1 MKRFSALVKLNLKYY
16 VLPSFEGKK
25 SKARFVGVIALM
37 CVAFLAP
44 LVLIC
49 MTLWFAAQTMLA
61 MGMGAEM
68 LAAVF
73 TMAQIMVLMLSAFT
87 YINSM
92 FFAKDNEIVLNMPLR
107 GVEIFSA
114 KLIATYL
121 NELVISALVT
131 IPIAVITAAAGI
143 QAGYGSMFGAG
154 YWILIPFAI
163 ALLPVMPLLLL
174 SIVSFP
180 IALLVQKASK
190 YPVLSAVLQAVLLMA
205 FISLCYLLG
214 YGGGYA
220 MSSDETQV
228 DTGMFQSLGGISF
241 YTRFLAKAMLGSS
254 AAGNF
259 FAFLGITVAMAAV
272 AIGLSV
278 LLYRRAIAM
287 SVEGGANTKRKVK
300 TDEHVNKGTFRA
312 LVAAQVKTLSRT
324 PDILVNL
331 ILTMAMP
338 ALIAVIMGF
347 VMPSGAEIAAED
359 PDAAMP
365 YFGYFAVGLV
375 VWITMFTSPLSNIGA
390 SFAFS
395 LDKDNIAVLKS
406 LPVTGRFAF
415 SLDKDNIAVLKS
427 LPVTGREVFKSKLIV
442 SDAVSLIS
450 VVAVAVV
457 LAFTADIPFWGYVLF
472 PLLVGVY
479 LISCNAFT
487 MSRDV
492 ANPHFNWM
500 NVKELTKASNSATQF
515 IMMGVGLAFGLV
527 AAMPMFVIAF
537 IGANLPGWAVHLIV
551 WGAMALSCLSA
562 YPVLRLTALKGIEE
576 KYARIEG

>member
-1 MKRFSALVKLNLKYY
+1 MKKFSALVKLNLKYY

-44 LVLIC
+44 MVLIC

-73 TMAQIMVLMLSAFT
+73 TMTQIMVLMLSAFT

-92 FFAKDNEIVLNMPLR
+92 FFAKDNELVLNMPLR

-205 FISLCYLLG
+205 FIALCYLLG
-214 YGGGYA
+214 YSGGYA

-312 LVAAQVKTLSRT
+312 LVTAHAKTLLRT
-324 PDILVNL
+324 PDVLVNL

-338 ALIAVIMGF
+338 ALMAVIMGF

-359 PDAAMP
+359 PDAATP
-365 YFGYFAVGLV
+365 YFGYFAVGMV
-375 VWITMFTSPLSNIGA
+375 GWITMFTSPLSNIGA

-406 LPVTGRFAF
+406 LPVTG
-415 SLDKDNIAVLKS
+415 K
-427 LPVTGREVFKSKLIV
+427 EVFKSKLIV
-442 SDAVSLIS
+442 SDAVSLLSAI
-450 VVAVAVV
+450 AVTTA
-457 LAFTADIPFWGYVLF
+457 LIATADIPVWGCFIFMISLT
-472 PLLVGVY
+472 VY

-515 IMMGVGLAFGLV
+515 MMMGVGLAFGLV
-527 AAMPMFVIAF
+527 AAMPMFAVASA
-537 IGANLPGWAVHLIV
+537 GAALPGWAVHLIA

-562 YPVLRLTALKGIEE
+562 YPILRLTAMRGIEE

>member
-92 FFAKDNEIVLNMPLR
+92 FFAKDNELVLNMPLR

-190 YPVLSAVLQAVLLMA
+190 YPVLSAVLQAVLLLA

-259 FAFLGITVAMAAV
+259 FAFLGITAAMAAV

-287 SVEGGANTKRKVK
+287 SVEGGANTRRKVK

-312 LVAAQVKTLSRT
+312 LVTAHAKTLLRT

-331 ILTMAMP
+331 ILTMATP

-359 PDAAMP
+359 PDASMP
-365 YFGYFAVGLV
+365 YFGYFAVGMV

-406 LPVTGRFAF
+406 LPVTG
-415 SLDKDNIAVLKS
+415 K
-427 LPVTGREVFKSKLIV
+427 EVFKSKLIV
-442 SDAVSLIS
+442 SDAVSLLSAI
-450 VVAVAVV
+450 AVTTA
-457 LAFTADIPFWGYVLF
+457 LIATADIPVWGCFIFMISVI
-472 PLLVGVY
+472 VY

-500 NVKELTKASNSATQF
+500 NVKELIKVSNSATQF
-515 IMMGVGLAFGLV
+515 IMMGIGMAFGLV
-527 AAMPMFVIAF
+527 AAMPMFVVAF

>member
-44 LVLIC
+44 LALIC

-92 FFAKDNEIVLNMPLR
+92 FFAKDNELVLNMPLR
-107 GVEIFSA
+107 GAEIFSA

-174 SIVSFP
+174 SVVSFP

-312 LVAAQVKTLSRT
+312 LIAAHAKTLLRT
-324 PDILVNL
+324 PDVLVNL

-359 PDAAMP
+359 PDAATP
-365 YFGYFAVGLV
+365 YFGYFAVGMV
-375 VWITMFTSPLSNIGA
+375 GWITMFTSPLSNIGA

-406 LPVTGRFAF
+406 LPVTG
-415 SLDKDNIAVLKS
+415 K
-427 LPVTGREVFKSKLIV
+427 EVFKSKLIV
-442 SDAVSLIS
+442 SDAVSLLSAI
-450 VVAVAVV
+450 AVTTA
-457 LAFTADIPFWGYVLF
+457 LIATADIPVWGCFIFMISLT
-472 PLLVGVY
+472 VY

-527 AAMPMFVIAF
+527 AAMPMFAVAF
-537 IGANLPGWAVHLIV
+537 AGAALPGWAVHLIA

-562 YPVLRLTALKGIEE
+562 YPILRLTAMRGIEE

>member
-25 SKARFVGVIALM
+25 SKARFVGLIALM

-92 FFAKDNEIVLNMPLR
+92 FFAKDNELVLNMPLR

-131 IPIAVITAAAGI
+131 VPVTVITAAAGI

-228 DTGMFQSLGGISF
+228 DTGMFQSLGDISF

-312 LVAAQVKTLSRT
+312 LVTAHAKTLSRT
-324 PDILVNL
+324 PDVLVNL

-375 VWITMFTSPLSNIGA
+375 GWITMFTSPISNIGA

-406 LPVTGRFAF
+406 LPVTG
-415 SLDKDNIAVLKS
+415 K
-427 LPVTGREVFKSKLIV
+427 EVFKSKLIV
-442 SDAVSLIS
+442 SDAVSLLSAI
-450 VVAVAVV
+450 AVTTA
-457 LAFTADIPFWGYVLF
+457 LIATADIPVWSCFIFMISLT
-472 PLLVGVY
+472 VY

-515 IMMGVGLAFGLV
+515 IMMGIGMAFGLV
-527 AAMPMFVIAF
+527 AAMPMFAVAF
-537 IGANLPGWAVHLIV
+537 AGAALPGWAVHLIA

-562 YPVLRLTALKGIEE
+562 YPILRLTALKGIEE

>member
-44 LVLIC
+44 LVFIC

-73 TMAQIMVLMLSAFT
+73 TMAQLMVLMLSAFT

-92 FFAKDNEIVLNMPLR
+92 FFAKDNELVLNMPLR

-174 SIVSFP
+174 SVVSFP
-180 IALLVQKASK
+180 IAMLVQKASK

-259 FAFLGITVAMAAV
+259 FAFLGITAAMAAV

-312 LVAAQVKTLSRT
+312 LVTAHAKTLLRT
-324 PDILVNL
+324 PDVLVNL

-347 VMPSGAEIAAED
+347 VMPSGEEIALED
-359 PDAAMP
+359 PESGVDFR
-365 YFGYFAVGLV
+365 YFGYFAAGMV
-375 VWITMFTSPLSNIGA
+375 VWITMFTSPISNIGA

-406 LPVTGRFAF
+406 LPVTG
-415 SLDKDNIAVLKS
+415 K
-427 LPVTGREVFKSKLIV
+427 EVFKSKLIV

-450 VVAVAVV
+450 AIAVTTA
-457 LAFTADIPFWGYVLF
+457 LIATADIPVWGCF
-472 PLLVGVY
+472 IFMILVTVY

-492 ANPHFNWM
+492 AEPHFNWM
-500 NVKELTKASNSATQF
+500 NIKELTKASNSATQF
-515 IMMGVGLAFGLV
+515 IMMGIGMAFGLV
-527 AAMPMFVIAF
+527 AAAPMFVIAF

-551 WGAMALSCLSA
+551 WGVMALSCLSA
-562 YPVLRLTALKGIEE
+562 YPVLRLTAMRGIEE

>member
-180 IALLVQKASK
+180 IALLVQKASR

-205 FISLCYLLG
+205 FIALCYLLG

-312 LVAAQVKTLSRT
+312 LVTAHAKTLSRT
-324 PDILVNL
+324 PDVLVNL

-338 ALIAVIMGF
+338 ALMAVIMGF

-359 PDAAMP
+359 PDAATP

-375 VWITMFTSPLSNIGA
+375 GWITMFTSPISNIGA

-406 LPVTGRFAF
+406 LPVTG
-415 SLDKDNIAVLKS
+415 K
-427 LPVTGREVFKSKLIV
+427 EVFKSKLIV

-492 ANPHFNWM
+492 ADPHFNWM

-515 IMMGVGLAFGLV
+515 IMTGVGLAFGLV
-527 AAMPMFVIAF
+527 AAVPMFVIAF
-537 IGANLPGWAVHLIV
+537 VGANLPGWAVQLIV

-562 YPVLRLTALKGIEE
+562 YPILRLTALKGIEE

>member
-92 FFAKDNEIVLNMPLR
+92 FFAKDNELVLNMPLR
-107 GVEIFSA
+107 GAEIFSA

-131 IPIAVITAAAGI
+131 IPVAVITAAAGI

-190 YPVLSAVLQAVLLMA
+190 YPVLSAVLQAVLLLA

-312 LVAAQVKTLSRT
+312 LVTAHAKTLSRT
-324 PDILVNL
+324 PDVLVNL

-338 ALIAVIMGF
+338 ALMAVIMGF

-359 PDAAMP
+359 PDAATP
-365 YFGYFAVGLV
+365 YFGYFAVGMV
-375 VWITMFTSPLSNIGA
+375 GWITMFTSPLSNIGA

-406 LPVTGRFAF
+406 LPVTG
-415 SLDKDNIAVLKS
+415 K
-427 LPVTGREVFKSKLIV
+427 EVFKSKLIV
-442 SDAVSLIS
+442 SDAVSLLSAI
-450 VVAVAVV
+450 AVTTA
-457 LAFTADIPFWGYVLF
+457 LIATADIPVWGCFIFMISLT
-472 PLLVGVY
+472 VY

-527 AAMPMFVIAF
+527 AAMPMFVVAF

-562 YPVLRLTALKGIEE
+562 YPILRLTAMRGIEE

>member
-92 FFAKDNEIVLNMPLR
+92 FFAKDNELVLNMPLR

-131 IPIAVITAAAGI
+131 IPVAVITAAAGI

-312 LVAAQVKTLSRT
+312 LVTAHAKTLSRT
-324 PDILVNL
+324 PDVLVNL

-338 ALIAVIMGF
+338 ALMAVIMGF

-359 PDAAMP
+359 PDAATP

-375 VWITMFTSPLSNIGA
+375 GWITMFTSPISNIGA

-406 LPVTGRFAF
+406 LPVTG
-415 SLDKDNIAVLKS
+415 K
-427 LPVTGREVFKSKLIV
+427 EVFKSKLIV
-442 SDAVSLIS
+442 SDAVSLLSAI
-450 VVAVAVV
+450 AVTTA
-457 LAFTADIPFWGYVLF
+457 LIATADIPVWGCFIFMISLT
-472 PLLVGVY
+472 VY

-527 AAMPMFVIAF
+527 AAAPMFAVAF
-537 IGANLPGWAVHLIV
+537 AGAALPGWAVHLIA

-562 YPVLRLTALKGIEE
+562 YPILRLTAMRGIEE

>member
-180 IALLVQKASK
+180 IALLVQKASR

-205 FISLCYLLG
+205 FIALCYLLG

-287 SVEGGANTKRKVK
+287 SVEGGANTRRKVK

-312 LVAAQVKTLSRT
+312 LVTAHAKTLLRT
-324 PDILVNL
+324 PDVLVNL

-359 PDAAMP
+359 PESGVDFRH
-365 YFGYFAVGLV
+365 FGYFAAGMV
-375 VWITMFTSPLSNIGA
+375 VWITMFTSPISNIGA
-390 SFAFS
+390 S
-395 LDKDNIAVLKS
+395 
-406 LPVTGRFAF
+406 FAF

-442 SDAVSLIS
+442 SDAVSLLSAI
-450 VVAVAVV
+450 AVTTA
-457 LAFTADIPFWGYVLF
+457 LIATADIPVWGCFIFMISLT
-472 PLLVGVY
+472 VY

-527 AAMPMFVIAF
+527 AAMPMFAVAF
-537 IGANLPGWAVHLIV
+537 AGAALPGWAVHLIA

-562 YPVLRLTALKGIEE
+562 YPILRLTALKGIEE

>member
-73 TMAQIMVLMLSAFT
+73 TMTQIMVLMLSAFT

-92 FFAKDNEIVLNMPLR
+92 FFAKDNELVLNMPLR

-180 IALLVQKASK
+180 IALLVQKASR

-205 FISLCYLLG
+205 FIALCYLLG

-312 LVAAQVKTLSRT
+312 LVTAHAKTLLRT
-324 PDILVNL
+324 PDVLVNL

-338 ALIAVIMGF
+338 ALMAVIMGF

-359 PDAAMP
+359 PDAATP
-365 YFGYFAVGLV
+365 YFGYFAVGMV
-375 VWITMFTSPLSNIGA
+375 GWITMFTSPLSNIGA

-406 LPVTGRFAF
+406 LPVTG
-415 SLDKDNIAVLKS
+415 K
-427 LPVTGREVFKSKLIV
+427 EVFKSKLIV
-442 SDAVSLIS
+442 SDAVSLLSAI
-450 VVAVAVV
+450 AVTTA
-457 LAFTADIPFWGYVLF
+457 LIATADIPVWGCFIFMISLT
-472 PLLVGVY
+472 VY

-515 IMMGVGLAFGLV
+515 IMMGIGMAFGLV
-527 AAMPMFVIAF
+527 AAMPMFVVAF

-562 YPVLRLTALKGIEE
+562 YPILRLTAMRGIEE

>member
-73 TMAQIMVLMLSAFT
+73 TMAQLMVLMLSAFT

-92 FFAKDNEIVLNMPLR
+92 FFAKDNELVLNMPLR

-190 YPVLSAVLQAVLLMA
+190 YPVLSAVLQAVLLLA

-312 LVAAQVKTLSRT
+312 LVTAHAKTLSRT
-324 PDILVNL
+324 PDVLVNL

-338 ALIAVIMGF
+338 ALMAVIMGF
-347 VMPSGAEIAAED
+347 VMPSGEEIAAED
-359 PDAAMP
+359 PDAATP
-365 YFGYFAVGLV
+365 YFGYFAVGMV
-375 VWITMFTSPLSNIGA
+375 GWITMFTSPISNIGA

-406 LPVTGRFAF
+406 LPVTG
-415 SLDKDNIAVLKS
+415 K
-427 LPVTGREVFKSKLIV
+427 EVFKSKLIV
-442 SDAVSLIS
+442 SDAVSLLSAI
-450 VVAVAVV
+450 AVTTA
-457 LAFTADIPFWGYVLF
+457 LIATADIPVWGCFIFMISLT
-472 PLLVGVY
+472 VY

-527 AAMPMFVIAF
+527 AAMPMFAVASA
-537 IGANLPGWAVHLIV
+537 GAALPGWAVHLIV

-562 YPVLRLTALKGIEE
+562 YPILRLTAMRGIEE

>member
-73 TMAQIMVLMLSAFT
+73 TMTQIMVLMLSAFT

-174 SIVSFP
+174 SVVSFP

-205 FISLCYLLG
+205 FIALCYLLG

-287 SVEGGANTKRKVK
+287 SVEGGAKTTRKVK
-300 TDEHVNKGTFRA
+300 SDEHRNKGTFRA
-312 LVAAQVKTLSRT
+312 LVTAHAKTLLRT
-324 PDILVNL
+324 PDVLVNL

-338 ALIAVIMGF
+338 ALMAVIMGF

-359 PDAAMP
+359 PDAATP
-365 YFGYFAVGLV
+365 YFGYFAVGMV
-375 VWITMFTSPLSNIGA
+375 GWITMFTSPLSNIGA

-406 LPVTGRFAF
+406 LPVTG
-415 SLDKDNIAVLKS
+415 K
-427 LPVTGREVFKSKLIV
+427 EVFKSKLIV
-442 SDAVSLIS
+442 SDAVSLLSAI
-450 VVAVAVV
+450 AVTTA
-457 LAFTADIPFWGYVLF
+457 LIATADIPVWGCFIFMISLT
-472 PLLVGVY
+472 VY

-527 AAMPMFVIAF
+527 AAMPMFAVASA
-537 IGANLPGWAVHLIV
+537 GAALPGWAVHLIA

-562 YPVLRLTALKGIEE
+562 YPVLRLTAMRGIEE

>member
-92 FFAKDNEIVLNMPLR
+92 FFAKDNELVLNMPLR

-131 IPIAVITAAAGI
+131 IPIAVITAASGI

-190 YPVLSAVLQAVLLMA
+190 YPVLSAVLQAVLLLA

-406 LPVTGRFAF
+406 LPVTG
-415 SLDKDNIAVLKS
+415 K
-427 LPVTGREVFKSKLIV
+427 EVFKSKLIV

-492 ANPHFNWM
+492 ADPHFNWM

-515 IMMGVGLAFGLV
+515 IMTGVGLAFGLV
-527 AAMPMFVIAF
+527 AAAPMFAVAF
-537 IGANLPGWAVHLIV
+537 AGAALPGWAVQLIV

-562 YPVLRLTALKGIEE
+562 YPILRLTAMRGIEE

>member
-205 FISLCYLLG
+205 FIALCYLLG

-287 SVEGGANTKRKVK
+287 SVEGGANTRRKVK
-300 TDEHVNKGTFRA
+300 SDEHVNKGTFRA

-338 ALIAVIMGF
+338 ALFAVIMGF
-347 VMPSGAEIAAED
+347 LMPSGEEMALED
-359 PDAAMP
+359 PESGVDFRH
-365 YFGYFAVGLV
+365 FGYFAVGMV
-375 VWITMFTSPLSNIGA
+375 VWITMFTSPMSNIGA
-390 SFAFS
+390 
-395 LDKDNIAVLKS
+395 N
-406 LPVTGRFAF
+406 FAF

-442 SDAVSLIS
+442 SDAVSLLSAI
-450 VVAVAVV
+450 AVTTA
-457 LAFTADIPFWGYVLF
+457 LIATADIPVWGCFIFMISVI
-472 PLLVGVY
+472 VY

-515 IMMGVGLAFGLV
+515 IMMGIGMAFGLV
-527 AAMPMFVIAF
+527 AAMPMFVVAF

-562 YPVLRLTALKGIEE
+562 YPILRLTAMRGIEE

>member
-73 TMAQIMVLMLSAFT
+73 TMTQIMVLMLSAFT

-205 FISLCYLLG
+205 FIALCYLLG

-312 LVAAQVKTLSRT
+312 LVTAHAKTLLRT
-324 PDILVNL
+324 PDVLVNL

-338 ALIAVIMGF
+338 ALMAVIMGF

-359 PDAAMP
+359 PDAATP

-406 LPVTGRFAF
+406 LPVTG
-415 SLDKDNIAVLKS
+415 K
-427 LPVTGREVFKSKLIV
+427 EVFKSKLIV
-442 SDAVSLIS
+442 SDAVSLLSAI
-450 VVAVAVV
+450 AVTTA
-457 LAFTADIPFWGYVLF
+457 LIATADIPVWGCFIFMISLT
-472 PLLVGVY
+472 VY

-527 AAMPMFVIAF
+527 AAMPMFAVAF
-537 IGANLPGWAVHLIV
+537 AGAALPGWAVHLIA

-562 YPVLRLTALKGIEE
+562 YPILRLTAMRGIEE

>member
-73 TMAQIMVLMLSAFT
+73 TMTQIMVLMLSAFT

-131 IPIAVITAAAGI
+131 IPVAVITAAAGI

-180 IALLVQKASK
+180 IALLVQKASR
-190 YPVLSAVLQAVLLMA
+190 YPVLSAILQAVLLMA
-205 FISLCYLLG
+205 FIALCYLLG
-214 YGGGYA
+214 YGGGYGMA
-220 MSSDETQV
+220 GGETQV

-287 SVEGGANTKRKVK
+287 SVEGGANTRRKVK

-312 LVAAQVKTLSRT
+312 LVTAHAKTLLRT

-331 ILTMAMP
+331 ILTMATP

-359 PDAAMP
+359 PDASMP
-365 YFGYFAVGLV
+365 YFGYFVVGLV

-406 LPVTGRFAF
+406 LPVTG
-415 SLDKDNIAVLKS
+415 K
-427 LPVTGREVFKSKLIV
+427 EVFKSKLIV
-442 SDAVSLIS
+442 SDAVSLLSAI
-450 VVAVAVV
+450 AVTTA
-457 LAFTADIPFWGYVLF
+457 LIATADIPVWGCFIFMISVI
-472 PLLVGVY
+472 VY

-500 NVKELTKASNSATQF
+500 NVKELTKVSYSATQF

-527 AAMPMFVIAF
+527 AAMPMFVVAF

-562 YPVLRLTALKGIEE
+562 YPILRLTAMRGIEE

>member
-92 FFAKDNEIVLNMPLR
+92 FFAKDNELVLNMPLR

-180 IALLVQKASK
+180 IALLVQKASR

-205 FISLCYLLG
+205 FIALCYLLG

-347 VMPSGAEIAAED
+347 VMPSGEEMALED
-359 PDAAMP
+359 PDAATP
-365 YFGYFAVGLV
+365 YFGYFAAGMV
-375 VWITMFTSPLSNIGA
+375 VWITMFTSPISNIGA
-390 SFAFS
+390 S
-395 LDKDNIAVLKS
+395 
-406 LPVTGRFAF
+406 FAF

-442 SDAVSLIS
+442 SDAVSLLSAI
-450 VVAVAVV
+450 AVTTA
-457 LAFTADIPFWGYVLF
+457 LIATADIPVWGCFIFMISVT
-472 PLLVGVY
+472 VY

-515 IMMGVGLAFGLV
+515 IMTGVGLAFGLV
-527 AAMPMFVIAF
+527 AAMPMFVVAF
-537 IGANLPGWAVHLIV
+537 VGANLPEWAVHLIV

-562 YPVLRLTALKGIEE
+562 YPILRLTALKGIEE

>member
-92 FFAKDNEIVLNMPLR
+92 FFAKDNELVLNMPLR

-131 IPIAVITAAAGI
+131 IPIAVITAASGI

-180 IALLVQKASK
+180 IALLVQKASR
-190 YPVLSAVLQAVLLMA
+190 YPVLSAILQAVLLMA

-347 VMPSGAEIAAED
+347 VMPSGEEIAAED

-406 LPVTGRFAF
+406 LPVTG
-415 SLDKDNIAVLKS
+415 K
-427 LPVTGREVFKSKLIV
+427 EVFKSKLIV

-472 PLLVGVY
+472 PLLVGIY

-492 ANPHFNWM
+492 ADPHFNWM

-527 AAMPMFVIAF
+527 AAMPMFAVAF
-537 IGANLPGWAVHLIV
+537 AGAALPGWAVHLIA
-551 WGAMALSCLSA
+551 WGVMALSCLSA
-562 YPVLRLTALKGIEE
+562 YPILRLTAMRGIEE

>member
-180 IALLVQKASK
+180 IALLVQKASR

-205 FISLCYLLG
+205 FIALCYLLG

-312 LVAAQVKTLSRT
+312 LVTAHAKTLSRT
-324 PDILVNL
+324 PDVLVNL

-338 ALIAVIMGF
+338 ALMAVIMGF

-359 PDAAMP
+359 PDAATP

-375 VWITMFTSPLSNIGA
+375 GWITMFTSPISNIGA

-406 LPVTGRFAF
+406 LPVTG
-415 SLDKDNIAVLKS
+415 K
-427 LPVTGREVFKSKLIV
+427 EVFKSKLIV

-492 ANPHFNWM
+492 ADPHFNWM

-515 IMMGVGLAFGLV
+515 IMTGVGLAFGLV
-527 AAMPMFVIAF
+527 AAVPMFVIAF
-537 IGANLPGWAVHLIV
+537 VGTNLPGWAVQLIV

-562 YPVLRLTALKGIEE
+562 YPILRLTALKGIEE

>member
-92 FFAKDNEIVLNMPLR
+92 FFAKDNELVLNMPLR

-190 YPVLSAVLQAVLLMA
+190 YPVLSAVLQAVLLLA

-228 DTGMFQSLGGISF
+228 DTGMFQSLGGVSF

-347 VMPSGAEIAAED
+347 VMPSGEEIAAED
-359 PDAAMP
+359 PDAATP

-406 LPVTGRFAF
+406 LPVTG
-415 SLDKDNIAVLKS
+415 K
-427 LPVTGREVFKSKLIV
+427 EVFKSKLIV

-472 PLLVGVY
+472 PLLVGIY

-492 ANPHFNWM
+492 ADPHFNWM

-527 AAMPMFVIAF
+527 AAMPMFAVAF
-537 IGANLPGWAVHLIV
+537 AGAALPGWAVHLIA
-551 WGAMALSCLSA
+551 WGVMALSCLSA
-562 YPVLRLTALKGIEE
+562 YPILRLTAMRGIEE

>member
-73 TMAQIMVLMLSAFT
+73 TMTQIMVLMLSAFT

-205 FISLCYLLG
+205 FIALCYLLG
-214 YGGGYA
+214 YSGGYA

-312 LVAAQVKTLSRT
+312 LVTAHAKTLSRT
-324 PDILVNL
+324 PDVLVNL

-338 ALIAVIMGF
+338 ALMAVIMGF
-347 VMPSGAEIAAED
+347 VMPSGEQIAAED

-365 YFGYFAVGLV
+365 YFGYFAVGMV
-375 VWITMFTSPLSNIGA
+375 GWITMFTSPLSNIGA

-406 LPVTGRFAF
+406 LPVTG
-415 SLDKDNIAVLKS
+415 K
-427 LPVTGREVFKSKLIV
+427 EVFKSKLIV
-442 SDAVSLIS
+442 SDAVSLLSAI
-450 VVAVAVV
+450 AVTTA
-457 LAFTADIPFWGYVLF
+457 LIATADIPVWGCFIFMISLT
-472 PLLVGVY
+472 VY

-500 NVKELTKASNSATQF
+500 NIKELTKASNSTTQF

-527 AAMPMFVIAF
+527 AAAPMFAVAF
-537 IGANLPGWAVHLIV
+537 AGAALPGWAVQLIV
-551 WGAMALSCLSA
+551 WGVMALSCLSA
-562 YPVLRLTALKGIEE
+562 YPILRLTALRGIEE

>member
-73 TMAQIMVLMLSAFT
+73 TMTQIMVLMLSAFT

-92 FFAKDNEIVLNMPLR
+92 FFAKDNELVLNMPLR

-214 YGGGYA
+214 YSGGYA

-338 ALIAVIMGF
+338 ALFAVIMGF
-347 VMPSGAEIAAED
+347 VMPSGAEMALED
-359 PDAAMP
+359 PESGVDFRH
-365 YFGYFAVGLV
+365 FGYFAVGMV
-375 VWITMFTSPLSNIGA
+375 VWITMFTSPMSNIGA

-406 LPVTGRFAF
+406 LPVTG
-415 SLDKDNIAVLKS
+415 K
-427 LPVTGREVFKSKLIV
+427 EVFKSKLIV

-450 VVAVAVV
+450 VVAVTVV

-527 AAMPMFVIAF
+527 AAMPMFAVTSA
-537 IGANLPGWAVHLIV
+537 GAALPGWAVHLIA
-551 WGAMALSCLSA
+551 WGAMSLSCLSA
-562 YPVLRLTALKGIEE
+562 YPILRLTAMRGIEE

>member
-1 MKRFSALVKLNLKYY
+1 MKRFSALVRLNLKYY

-25 SKARFVGVIALM
+25 SKARFIGVIALM

-44 LVLIC
+44 LALIC

-92 FFAKDNEIVLNMPLR
+92 FFAKDNELVLNMPLR

-174 SIVSFP
+174 SVVSFP

-190 YPVLSAVLQAVLLMA
+190 YPVLSAVLQAVLLLA

-214 YGGGYA
+214 YGGGYT
-220 MSSDETQV
+220 MSSEETQV

-300 TDEHVNKGTFRA
+300 SDEHVNKGTFRA
-312 LVAAQVKTLSRT
+312 LVTAQVKTLSRT

-406 LPVTGRFAF
+406 LPVTGR
-415 SLDKDNIAVLKS
+415 
-427 LPVTGREVFKSKLIV
+427 EVFKSKLIV

-450 VVAVAVV
+450 VVAVTVV

-492 ANPHFNWM
+492 ADPHFNWM

-527 AAMPMFVIAF
+527 AAAPMFAVAF
-537 IGANLPGWAVHLIV
+537 AGAALPGWAVHLIV

>member
-73 TMAQIMVLMLSAFT
+73 TMTQIMVLMLSAFT

-92 FFAKDNEIVLNMPLR
+92 FFAKDNELVLNMPLR

-174 SIVSFP
+174 SVVSFP

-205 FISLCYLLG
+205 FIALCYLLG
-214 YGGGYA
+214 YSGGYA

-312 LVAAQVKTLSRT
+312 LVTAHAKTLSRT
-324 PDILVNL
+324 PDVLVNL

-338 ALIAVIMGF
+338 ALFAVIMGF
-347 VMPSGAEIAAED
+347 VMPSGEEIAAED
-359 PDAAMP
+359 PDAATP

-375 VWITMFTSPLSNIGA
+375 GWITMFTSPISNIGA

-406 LPVTGRFAF
+406 LPVTG
-415 SLDKDNIAVLKS
+415 K
-427 LPVTGREVFKSKLIV
+427 EVFKSKLIV

-515 IMMGVGLAFGLV
+515 IMMGVGLAFALV
-527 AAMPMFVIAF
+527 AAMPMFAVAF
-537 IGANLPGWAVHLIV
+537 AGAALPGWAVHLIA

-562 YPVLRLTALKGIEE
+562 YPILRLTAVKGIEE

>member
-214 YGGGYA
+214 YSGGYA

-347 VMPSGAEIAAED
+347 VMPSGEEIAAED

-406 LPVTGRFAF
+406 LPVTG
-415 SLDKDNIAVLKS
+415 K
-427 LPVTGREVFKSKLIV
+427 EVFKSKLIV

-492 ANPHFNWM
+492 ADPHFNWM

-527 AAMPMFVIAF
+527 AAMPMFAVAF
-537 IGANLPGWAVHLIV
+537 AGAALPGWAVHLIA

-562 YPVLRLTALKGIEE
+562 YPILRLTAMRGIEE

>member
-73 TMAQIMVLMLSAFT
+73 TMTQIMVLMLSAFT

-92 FFAKDNEIVLNMPLR
+92 FFAKDNELVLNMPLR

-312 LVAAQVKTLSRT
+312 LVTAHAKTLSRT
-324 PDILVNL
+324 PDVLVNL

-338 ALIAVIMGF
+338 ALFAVIMGF

-359 PDAAMP
+359 PDAATP
-365 YFGYFAVGLV
+365 YFGYFAVGMV
-375 VWITMFTSPLSNIGA
+375 GWITMFTSPLSNIGA

-406 LPVTGRFAF
+406 LPVTG
-415 SLDKDNIAVLKS
+415 K
-427 LPVTGREVFKSKLIV
+427 EVFKSKLIV
-442 SDAVSLIS
+442 SDAVSLLSAI
-450 VVAVAVV
+450 AVTTA
-457 LAFTADIPFWGYVLF
+457 LIATADIPVWGCFIFMISLT
-472 PLLVGVY
+472 VY

-515 IMMGVGLAFGLV
+515 IMMGIGMAFGLV
-527 AAMPMFVIAF
+527 AAMPMFVFAF
-537 IGANLPGWAVHLIV
+537 IGANLPGWAVQLIV
-551 WGAMALSCLSA
+551 WGVMALSCLSA
-562 YPVLRLTALKGIEE
+562 YPILRLTALRGIEE

>member
-44 LVLIC
+44 LVFIC

-73 TMAQIMVLMLSAFT
+73 TMTQIMVLVLSAFT

-92 FFAKDNEIVLNMPLR
+92 FFAKDNELVLNMPLR

-131 IPIAVITAAAGI
+131 IPIAVITAASGI

-174 SIVSFP
+174 SVVSFP

-241 YTRFLAKAMLGSS
+241 YTRFLAKAMLGISV
-254 AAGNF
+254 AGNF

-312 LVAAQVKTLSRT
+312 LVTAHAKTLSRT
-324 PDILVNL
+324 PDVLVNL

-406 LPVTGRFAF
+406 LPVTG
-415 SLDKDNIAVLKS
+415 K
-427 LPVTGREVFKSKLIV
+427 EVFKSKLIV

-450 VVAVAVV
+450 VVAVTVV

-492 ANPHFNWM
+492 ADPHFNWM

-527 AAMPMFVIAF
+527 AAAPMFAVAF
-537 IGANLPGWAVHLIV
+537 AGAALPGWAVHLIV

-562 YPVLRLTALKGIEE
+562 YPVLRLTAMRGIEE

>member
-73 TMAQIMVLMLSAFT
+73 TMTQIMVLMLSAFT

-92 FFAKDNEIVLNMPLR
+92 FFAKDNELVLNMPLR

-180 IALLVQKASK
+180 IALLVQKAAR

-205 FISLCYLLG
+205 FIALCYLLG

-312 LVAAQVKTLSRT
+312 LVAAHAKTLLRT
-324 PDILVNL
+324 PDVLVNL

-338 ALIAVIMGF
+338 ALMAVIMGF

-359 PDAAMP
+359 PDAATP

-375 VWITMFTSPLSNIGA
+375 GWITMFTSPVSNIGA

-406 LPVTGRFAF
+406 LPVTG
-415 SLDKDNIAVLKS
+415 K
-427 LPVTGREVFKSKLIV
+427 EVFKSKLIV
-442 SDAVSLIS
+442 SDAVSLLSAI
-450 VVAVAVV
+450 AVTTA
-457 LAFTADIPFWGYVLF
+457 LIATADIPVWGCFIFMISLT
-472 PLLVGVY
+472 VY

-492 ANPHFNWM
+492 ADPHFNWM

-527 AAMPMFVIAF
+527 AAMPMFAVAF
-537 IGANLPGWAVHLIV
+537 AGAALPGWAVHLIA

-562 YPVLRLTALKGIEE
+562 YPILRLTALKGIEE

>member
-16 VLPSFEGKK
+16 VLPSFDGKK
-25 SKARFVGVIALM
+25 SKARFIGVIALM

-92 FFAKDNEIVLNMPLR
+92 FFAKDNELVLNMPLR
-107 GVEIFSA
+107 GAEIFSA

-174 SIVSFP
+174 SVVSFP

-347 VMPSGAEIAAED
+347 VMPSGEEIALED
-359 PDAAMP
+359 PESGVDFR
-365 YFGYFAVGLV
+365 YFGYFAAGMV

-406 LPVTGRFAF
+406 LPVTG
-415 SLDKDNIAVLKS
+415 K
-427 LPVTGREVFKSKLIV
+427 EVFKSKLIV
-442 SDAVSLIS
+442 SDAVSLLSAI
-450 VVAVAVV
+450 AVTTA
-457 LAFTADIPFWGYVLF
+457 LIAIADIPVWGCFIFMISVT
-472 PLLVGVY
+472 VY

-500 NVKELTKASNSATQF
+500 NIKELTKASNSATQF
-515 IMMGVGLAFGLV
+515 IMMGIGMAFGLV
-527 AAMPMFVIAF
+527 AAMPMFVVAF
-537 IGANLPGWAVHLIV
+537 IGANLPGWAVQLIV
-551 WGAMALSCLSA
+551 WGVMALSCLSA
-562 YPVLRLTALKGIEE
+562 YPILRLTALRGIEE

>member
-44 LVLIC
+44 LALIC

-73 TMAQIMVLMLSAFT
+73 TMAQLMVLMLSAFT

-92 FFAKDNEIVLNMPLR
+92 FFAKDNELVLNMPLR

-174 SIVSFP
+174 SVVSFP
-180 IALLVQKASK
+180 IAMLVQKASK
-190 YPVLSAVLQAVLLMA
+190 YPVLSAVLQAVLLLA

-214 YGGGYA
+214 YGGGYT
-220 MSSDETQV
+220 MSSEETQV

-259 FAFLGITVAMAAV
+259 FAFLGITVAMAAA

-300 TDEHVNKGTFRA
+300 SDEHVNKGTFRA
-312 LVAAQVKTLSRT
+312 LVTAQVKTLSRT

-406 LPVTGRFAF
+406 LPVTG
-415 SLDKDNIAVLKS
+415 K
-427 LPVTGREVFKSKLIV
+427 EVFKSKLIV

-450 VVAVAVV
+450 VVAVTVV

-492 ANPHFNWM
+492 ADPHFNWM

-527 AAMPMFVIAF
+527 AAAPMFAVAF
-537 IGANLPGWAVHLIV
+537 AGAALPGWAVHLIV

-562 YPVLRLTALKGIEE
+562 YPVLRLTAMRGIEE

>member
-190 YPVLSAVLQAVLLMA
+190 YPVLSAVLQAVLLLA

-312 LVAAQVKTLSRT
+312 LVTAHAKTLLRT
-324 PDILVNL
+324 PDVLVNL

-359 PDAAMP
+359 PDAATP

-375 VWITMFTSPLSNIGA
+375 GWITMFTSPVSNIGA

-406 LPVTGRFAF
+406 LPVTG
-415 SLDKDNIAVLKS
+415 K
-427 LPVTGREVFKSKLIV
+427 EVFKSKLIV
-442 SDAVSLIS
+442 SDAVSLLSAI
-450 VVAVAVV
+450 AVTTA
-457 LAFTADIPFWGYVLF
+457 LIATADIPVWGCFIFMISLT
-472 PLLVGVY
+472 VY

-527 AAMPMFVIAF
+527 AAMPMFAVAF
-537 IGANLPGWAVHLIV
+537 AGAALPGWAVHLIA

-562 YPVLRLTALKGIEE
+562 YPILRLTALKGIEE

>member
-92 FFAKDNEIVLNMPLR
+92 FFAKDNELVLNMPLR

-131 IPIAVITAAAGI
+131 IPVAVITAAAGI

-205 FISLCYLLG
+205 FIALCYLLG
-214 YGGGYA
+214 YSGGYA

-312 LVAAQVKTLSRT
+312 LVTAHAKTLSRT
-324 PDILVNL
+324 PDVLVNL

-338 ALIAVIMGF
+338 ALMAVIMGF
-347 VMPSGAEIAAED
+347 VMPSGEEIAAED
-359 PDAAMP
+359 PDAATP
-365 YFGYFAVGLV
+365 YFGYFAVGMV
-375 VWITMFTSPLSNIGA
+375 VWITMFTSPMSNIGA

-406 LPVTGRFAF
+406 LPVTG
-415 SLDKDNIAVLKS
+415 K
-427 LPVTGREVFKSKLIV
+427 EVFKSKLIV

-450 VVAVAVV
+450 VVAVTVV

-527 AAMPMFVIAF
+527 AAMPMFVVAF
-537 IGANLPGWAVHLIV
+537 IGANLPGWAVQLIV
-551 WGAMALSCLSA
+551 WGVMALSCLSA
-562 YPVLRLTALKGIEE
+562 YPILRLTAMRGIEK

>member
-163 ALLPVMPLLLL
+163 ALLPVMPLLL

-205 FISLCYLLG
+205 FIALCYLLG
-214 YGGGYA
+214 YSGGYA

-241 YTRFLAKAMLGSS
+241 YTRFLAKAMLGSA

-312 LVAAQVKTLSRT
+312 LVTAHAKTLSRT
-324 PDILVNL
+324 PDVLVNL

-338 ALIAVIMGF
+338 ALMAVIMGF

-359 PDAAMP
+359 PDAATP
-365 YFGYFAVGLV
+365 YFGYFAVGMV
-375 VWITMFTSPLSNIGA
+375 GWITMFTSPLSNIGA

-406 LPVTGRFAF
+406 LPVTG
-415 SLDKDNIAVLKS
+415 K
-427 LPVTGREVFKSKLIV
+427 EVFKSKLIV
-442 SDAVSLIS
+442 SDAVSLLSAI
-450 VVAVAVV
+450 AVTTA
-457 LAFTADIPFWGYVLF
+457 LIATADIPVWGCFIFMISLT
-472 PLLVGVY
+472 VY

-527 AAMPMFVIAF
+527 AAMPMFAVAF
-537 IGANLPGWAVHLIV
+537 AGAALPGWAVHLIV

-562 YPVLRLTALKGIEE
+562 YPILRLTAMRGIEE

>member
-92 FFAKDNEIVLNMPLR
+92 FFAKDNEIVLNMPLK

-406 LPVTGRFAF
+406 LPVTGR
-415 SLDKDNIAVLKS
+415 
-427 LPVTGREVFKSKLIV
+427 EVFKSKLIV

-492 ANPHFNWM
+492 ADPHFNWM

-527 AAMPMFVIAF
+527 AAMPMFAVAF
-537 IGANLPGWAVHLIV
+537 AGAALPGWAVHLIA
-551 WGAMALSCLSA
+551 WGAMALSCLAA
-562 YPVLRLTALKGIEE
+562 YPILRLTALKGIEE